1 MRIGELADQADVNPK
16 TIRYY
21 EQIGLLAE
29 PDRTPGGYRT
39 YDSDDVDRLQFIRR
53 AQQLDLRLDEIAE
66 ILALREGDHRPCHYV
81 RQTARQRLDDVERRL
96 DELRRTRDELRDLLD
111 RADCLPTDHDG
122 YCQLIE
128 HQRPTH

>member
-29 PDRTPGGYRT
+29 PNRTPGGYRT
-39 YDSDDVDRLQFIRR
+39 YNPDDVDRLKFIRR
-53 AQQLDLRLDEIAE
+53 AQHLDLRLDEIAE
-66 ILALREGDHRPCHYV
+66 ILALRDGGQRPCRYV
-81 RQTARQRLDDVERRL
+81 RQTARQRLDDVERRI
-96 DELRRTRDELRDLLD
+96 RAMQRTRDELRDLLD
-111 RADCLPTDHDG
+111 RADRLPTDGNG

-128 HQRPTH
+128 HQPPTR